1 MGVNLGGGKRSYMVP
16 SEVVFVLFVNQAG
29 MGSEDRY
36 CDRRDA
42 GISQG

>member
-1 MGVNLGGGKRSYMVP
+1 MVP

-36 CDRRDA
+36 CDRRFRKDSSRYA
-42 GISQG
+42 LPIS